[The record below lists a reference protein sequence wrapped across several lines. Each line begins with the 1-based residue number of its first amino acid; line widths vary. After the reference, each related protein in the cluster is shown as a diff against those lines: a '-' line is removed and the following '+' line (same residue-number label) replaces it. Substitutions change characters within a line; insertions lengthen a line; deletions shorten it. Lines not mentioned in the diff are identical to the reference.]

1 MLLSLGYPSFSKL
14 INRKK
19 EFMSQLVLG
28 TVQFGLDYG
37 ITNTAGEISDN
48 SVKEMLTFAKEKG
61 IYLFDTAAD
70 YGNSQYRLGVL
81 APVGA
86 GTRFVTKFSLPTDGS
101 MPSPENIFRDSMDLL
116 KVEKLHGVLF
126 HKLPDLSD
134 PRFEDALNILRVG
147 RDNGIISRIGVS
159 IYNRVDL
166 LLALEVFPDLDI
178 LQLPANVLD
187 VNLLESDE
195 VRMLKSRGVEV
206 HVRSVFLQGLL
217 LTSPNQ
223 LSDFFEPLKPAL
235 KKLQNVATET
245 DKSVLELVL
254 AKIRHHGSVD
264 AVIVG
269 ATTLGELTEITSA
282 WNSASEFNDFDLPEV
297 PTNILDPRVWP
308 KVRINP

>member
-1 MLLSLGYPSFSKL
+1 
-14 INRKK
+14 
-19 EFMSQLVLG
+19 MSQLVLG

-48 SVKEMLTFAKEKG
+48 SVKEMLTFAEENG
-61 IYLFDTAAD
+61 INLFDTAAD
-70 YGNSQYRLGVL
+70 YGNSQYRLGLL
-81 APVGA
+81 APAGA
-86 GTRFVTKFSLPTDGS
+86 STRYVTKFSLPSDGS
-101 MPSPENIFRDSMDLL
+101 MPNRENIFQDSMNLL

-134 PRFEDALNILRVG
+134 PRFEEALNILRAG
-147 RDNGIISRIGVS
+147 RQNGVLSRIGVS
-159 IYNRVDL
+159 IYNRADL
-166 LLALEVFPDLDI
+166 LLALKVFPDLDL

-235 KKLQNVATET
+235 IKLQNVAVET
-245 DKSVLELVL
+245 GRSVLELVL
-254 AKIRHHGSVD
+254 AKIRHHSSVD
-264 AVIVG
+264 AVLVG

-282 WNSASEFNDFDLPEV
+282 WESASEFEEFELPEV
-297 PTNILDPRVWP
+297 PKNILDPRVWP
-308 KVRINP
+308 KDRIKQ